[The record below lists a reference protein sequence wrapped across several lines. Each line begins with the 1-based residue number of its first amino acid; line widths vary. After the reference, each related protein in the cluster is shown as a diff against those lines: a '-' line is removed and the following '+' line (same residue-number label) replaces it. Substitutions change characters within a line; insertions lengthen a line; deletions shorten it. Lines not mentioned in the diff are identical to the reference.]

1 MYQNAGLAPE
11 YTYKILVIYTDSYLA
26 EPCYT
31 GFNSKM
37 DNTVSNSASSDH
49 GILANIEKYRSS
61 MRKSEVK
68 VADYVIANSA
78 SVIHMRI
85 VDLAQEALVSEP
97 TIVRFCRAIH
107 CNGFQEFKV
116 KLAQNL
122 AIANNIG
129 QFAIAEDDSIED
141 ICEKV
146 ADTTI
151 QRLHEVKDQLLPD
164 QVAQASSVI
173 SKARRVEFYGFGA
186 SAAVATDALHKFFRL
201 QIATATYSDPHMQSM
216 SAVTLNEQDVVVAI
230 SQSGR
235 TKDLLH
241 SIKLAQ
247 TYNATVICLAPEG
260 TPISIAADIPIYI
273 NIDED
278 TDQFTPMTSRIAHL
292 MVIDM
297 LAIAVTQRRGPDFI
311 EHLNAIKESIKSL
324 RLDN

>member
-1 MYQNAGLAPE
+1 
-11 YTYKILVIYTDSYLA
+11 V
-26 EPCYT
+26 
-31 GFNSKM
+31 SK
-37 DNTVSNSASSDH
+37 SASSSH
-49 GILANIEKYRSS
+49 GIIATIEQYRSS

-68 VADYVIANSA
+68 VADYVIQHSA
-78 SVIHMRI
+78 HVIHMRI

-97 TIVRFCRAIH
+97 TIVRFCRAIQ

-116 KLAQNL
+116 KLAQDL
-122 AIANNIG
+122 AVANNIG
-129 QFAIAEDDSIED
+129 QFAIAEDDSIEV

-151 QRLHEVKDQLLPD
+151 QRLHEVKEQLLPN
-164 QVAQASSVI
+164 QIAKASSVI
-173 SKARRVEFYGFGA
+173 SRARRLEFYGFGA

-216 SAVTLNEQDVVVAI
+216 SAVTLNEQDVIVAI

-247 TYNATVICLAPEG
+247 TYNASVITLAPEG
-260 TPISIAADIPIYI
+260 TPISLAADIPIHI

-297 LAIAVTQRRGPDFI
+297 LAIAVTQRRGPDFV

-324 RLDN
+324 RLEN